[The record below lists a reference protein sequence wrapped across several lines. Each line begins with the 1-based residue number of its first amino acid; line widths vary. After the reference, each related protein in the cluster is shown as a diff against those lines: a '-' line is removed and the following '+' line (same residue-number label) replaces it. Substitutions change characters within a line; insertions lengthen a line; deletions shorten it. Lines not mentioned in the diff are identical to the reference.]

1 MAAVTD
7 QGACAPVIVELDI
20 TADTCPLTFVRTRLA
35 LDGMAHGGVLVV
47 RLKGE
52 EPHRNVGRS
61 VRALGHAIVSEV
73 AHADGSM
80 VLIIRKKTG

>member
-7 QGACAPVIVELDI
+7 KEACAPAIVELDI

-35 LDGMAHGGVLVV
+35 LDGMAQGGVLVV
-47 RLKGE
+47 RLRGE

-61 VRALGHAIVSEV
+61 VRALGHVIVSEV
-73 AHADGSM
+73 AHADGTM
-80 VLIIRKKTG
+80 VLIIRKKAG

>member
-1 MAAVTD
+1 MV
-7 QGACAPVIVELDI
+7 GVFIIL
-20 TADTCPLTFVRTRLA
+20 VRRPPQTRGYPYRRLVRA
-35 LDGMAHGGVLVV
+35 MEGMAQEGGLVV
-47 RLKGE
+47 RRKGE

-80 VLIIRKKTG
+80 VLIIRKKAG

>member
-1 MAAVTD
+1 MVTMTD
-7 QGACAPVIVELDI
+7 NEPSTPAIVELDI

-35 LDGMAHGGVLVV
+35 LDSMAPEGVLVV

-80 VLIIRKKTG
+80 VLIIRKKAG